1 MDINIT
7 LIGQMITFII
17 FVGFT
22 MKFVWPP
29 LKKAMD
35 ERRAKIADGLASA
48 DRAEKELKVAKRKAQ
63 ELIHEAKAQAT
74 KIIEQANMRAMQI
87 DEEAKE
93 AARVD
98 ADRIRKAA
106 NDEAEAHMIAMKQ
119 KLRKEVVGIAVAGAE
134 KLIGKNI
141 DMTTNNHLLEEM
153 AAEL

>member
-7 LIGQMITFII
+7 LIGQMMTFII

-29 LKKAMD
+29 LKKAMN
-35 ERRAKIADGLASA
+35 ERRVKIADGLASA
-48 DRAEKELKVAKRKAQ
+48 DRAEKELEVAKRKAQ
-63 ELIHEAKAQAT
+63 ELINEAKSQAS
-74 KIIEQANMRAMQI
+74 KIIEQANMRAMKI
-87 DEEAKE
+87 NEEAQK

-106 NDEAEAHMIAMKQ
+106 NDEAAGHLIVMKQ
-119 KLRKEVVGIAVAGAE
+119 KLRKEVVGIAIAGAE

-141 DMTTNNHLLEEM
+141 DMTTNNYLLEEM

>member
-1 MDINIT
+1 MDINAT

-22 MKFVWPP
+22 MKFVWPR
-29 LKKAMD
+29 LNSVMA

-48 DRAEKELKVAKRKAQ
+48 DRAEKELEVARRKAQ
-63 ELIHEAKAQAT
+63 EIIHEAKAQAT
-74 KIIEQANMRAMQI
+74 KIIEQANMRALQI

-93 AARVD
+93 TARID

-106 NDEAEAHMIAMKQ
+106 NDEAVAHMIAMKQ
-119 KLRKEVVGIAVAGAE
+119 KLRKEVVGIAIAGAE
-134 KLIGKNI
+134 KLISKNI

>member
-7 LIGQMITFII
+7 LIGQMITFAI

-29 LKKAMD
+29 LRKAME
-35 ERRAKIADGLASA
+35 ERKAKIADGLASA
-48 DRAEKELKVAKRKAQ
+48 DRAEKELEVARRKANEVVQ
-63 ELIHEAKAQAT
+63 EAKAQAT
-74 KIIEQANMRAMQI
+74 KIIEQANMRAMQM

-98 ADRIRKAA
+98 AERIRKAA
-106 NDEAEAHMIAMKQ
+106 NDEAETQMRAMKQ
-119 KLRKEVVGIAVAGAE
+119 QLRKEVVSIAIQGAE
-134 KLIGKNI
+134 KLIHKNI
-141 DMTTNNHLLEEM
+141 DMTTNNQLLEEM

>member
-48 DRAEKELKVAKRKAQ
+48 DRAEKELEVAKRKAQ

>member
-7 LIGQMITFII
+7 LIGQMITFVI

-22 MKFVWPP
+22 MRFVWPP
-29 LKKAMD
+29 LKKAME
-35 ERRAKIADGLASA
+35 ERRVKIADGLASA
-48 DRAEKELKVAKRKAQ
+48 GRAEEELQVAKRKTQ
-63 ELIHEAKAQAT
+63 DLIQAAKAQAT
-74 KIIEQANMRAMQI
+74 KIIMQANVRALRI

-93 AARVD
+93 AARID
-98 ADRIRKAA
+98 ANRIRKAA

-141 DMTTNNHLLEEM
+141 DMTANNNLLEEM
-153 AAEL
+153 AAKL

>member
-7 LIGQMITFII
+7 LIGQMITFAI
-17 FVGFT
+17 FVGLT

-29 LKKAMD
+29 LRKAMA
-35 ERRAKIADGLASA
+35 ERKAKIADGLASA
-48 DRAEKELKVAKRKAQ
+48 DRAAKELEIAQRKANEIIQ
-63 ELIHEAKAQAT
+63 ESKAQAT

-93 AARVD
+93 TARVD

-106 NDEAEAHMIAMKQ
+106 NDEAQAQMRAMKQ
-119 KLRKEVVGIAVAGAE
+119 QLRKEVVSIAVAGAE
-134 KLIGKNI
+134 KLINKNI
-141 DMTTNNHLLEEM
+141 DMTTNNQLLEEM

>member
-7 LIGQMITFII
+7 LIGQMITFIV

-22 MKFVWPP
+22 MKVVWPP

-48 DRAEKELKVAKRKAQ
+48 DRAEKELEVAKRKAQ

-93 AARVD
+93 TARVD